1 MAQTRGMERG
11 KEIAGFLR
19 SRRARITPEAAGLPF
34 DGRVRRVPGLRR
46 DEVARLAGVSSEY
59 YTRLEQGRAGHPSP
73 EVVAA
78 VARALRLDDT
88 EREHLSDLLAAGS
101 RAGSGTGGGVIGGA
115 VGGGGGVRRA
125 PSRVQRVR
133 PGLHLMLETL
143 DHVPAFILGRRTD
156 VLAANRLARAVITD
170 FDALPATRRNMARYY
185 LLDPQARERVG
196 DWEQIAAETVA
207 MLRFEAGRY
216 PNDRQLGDLLG
227 ELMLGCEEFTGWWN
241 DHRVLRRTHGA
252 KRYRHPLVGDLD
264 FSYES
269 FQVPGDPEQ
278 TLCVYTVQPGS
289 DSAQA
294 LRLLDSWTAPQV
306 SREPKAELEPKLE
319 PLSEAGAESEAAE
332 SGRGSGVV
340 SR

>member
-1 MAQTRGMERG
+1 MERG

-88 EREHLSDLLAAGS
+88 EREHLTDLLAAGS
-101 RAGSGTGGGVIGGA
+101 RAGSGTGGGAI
-115 VGGGGGVRRA
+115 GGGGGGGGLRRA

-216 PNDRQLGDLLG
+216 PNDRQMADLLG
-227 ELMLGCEEFTGWWN
+227 ELMLGCAEFTGWWN

-306 SREPKAELEPKLE
+306 DRGPKPEAELEPGLELE
-319 PLSEAGAESEAAE
+319 PESGAGAGAES
-332 SGRGSGVV
+332 SRGSGVV